1 MRFSSPPEQA
11 YSPFHLHKELLQIAT
26 YQTI

>member
-1 MRFSSPPEQA
+1 MQFSSTPEQA
-11 YSPFHLHKELLQIAT
+11 YSPFHSHKELLQIAT